1 MCIDLKSF
9 YASVECVERK
19 LDPLTT
25 NLVVAD
31 SSRTEKT
38 ICLAVSPSLKKY
50 GIPGRARLF
59 EVVQKVREINRERR
73 KHTTTGKFVGKSCDE
88 KGLEKNKDLELDYIV
103 ARPRMRYYMKY
114 SNDIYKVYL
123 KYLSKDDIYVYSIDE
138 VFCDITD
145 YMNYYKLSKED
156 LVTKIIKD
164 VYDTTGITATAGIGT
179 NLYLAKIAMDIV
191 AKHAEPNSFGV
202 RLASLDEMSY
212 RRLLWNHRPLTSF
225 WRTGPGLSKRLEK
238 MGIYTMGDLAR
249 ASLINEDKLYKVF
262 GVNAELM
269 IDHAWGY
276 EPVEIKD
283 IKAFKPSVNSISSGQ
298 VLQHPYNYDK
308 TKIII
313 KEMADSL
320 VLDLVAK
327 HLVTNQIVLT
337 ITYDVSNLENDD
349 SYDGE
354 VVLDRYSRK
363 IPKHAHGTINIDHR
377 TSSSKI
383 IIAKAVEL
391 FDRIINPNLFVRKI
405 NIVACN
411 VVDESSVK
419 EETHIKQIDLFT
431 DFKDYK
437 ESQDKEHKDEVEE
450 RKLASAV
457 LNIKKKY
464 GKNAILRGMNFEEGA
479 TMRERNGQVG
489 GHKG

>member
-73 KHTTTGKFVGKSCDE
+73 KHTTTGKFVGKSYDE
-88 KGLEKNKDLELDYIV
+88 KELEENKDLELDYIV

-283 IKAFKPSVNSISSGQ
+283 IKAFRPSVNSISLGQ

-308 TKIII
+308 TKIIV

-363 IPKHAHGTINIDHR
+363 IPKHAHGTINIDHK
-377 TSSSKI
+377 TSSAKI

-391 FDRIINPNLFVRKI
+391 YDRIIDPNLLVRKL

-419 EETHIKQIDLFT
+419 EEPHIKQIDLFT

-437 ESQDKEHKDEVEE
+437 ETQDKENKDEIEE
-450 RKLASAV
+450 RKLASTL

-464 GKNAILRGMNFEEGA
+464 GKNAILKGMNFEEGA